1 MGSEVTDQATDAES
15 DRRSARKRILDHF
28 IQRAEVACLHGGCDG
43 LAVIDGGIADGS
55 GLKAGKEEC
64 LVSFDGT
71 PAGAT
76 ELIVTNQIPDGGEC
90 IARIENSVIIY
101 AQAMEKRKVIRD
113 AKPCRQPHECL
124 SRMLIYKNFMQEDR
138 NLGTKIG
145 TVAMIYKA
153 FLEQVNGHTSCQIS
167 AGGMQDVHKE
177 MVACRDEIHKHV
189 RLCAT
194 IVKRFPQITEK
205 IAKKIQS
212 YHAAHEALVTS
223 FECMHVFTSEMN
235 KLGATVYEPAGDDQ
249 EPDQA

>member
-1 MGSEVTDQATDAES
+1 MYWFDRVIRSNQGWHAVARQRVTDKESSMLYDKKIMLCGVLIIISGTVMGMDNRLSQPNDIKSFDRDATD
-15 DRRSARKRILDHF
+15 
-28 IQRAEVACLHGGCDG
+28 G
-43 LAVIDGGIADGS
+43 
-55 GLKAGKEEC
+55 
-64 LVSFDGT
+64 
-71 PAGAT
+71 
-76 ELIVTNQIPDGGEC
+76 

-177 MVACRDEIHKHV
+177 MVACRDEIDKHV